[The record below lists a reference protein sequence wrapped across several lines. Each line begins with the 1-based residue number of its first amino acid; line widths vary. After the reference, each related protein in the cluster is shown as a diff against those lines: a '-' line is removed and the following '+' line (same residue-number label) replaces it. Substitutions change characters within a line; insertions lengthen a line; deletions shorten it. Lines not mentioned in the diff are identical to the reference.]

1 MAQNLTLMAFSGKLS
16 QYQSNNQINL
26 NQFMLLN
33 YLQIVISILMIVAI
47 LLQQRGTGLSSAFGG
62 EGGIYR
68 TKRGIE
74 KSLHI
79 FTIILAGCFLLIA
92 LLNIIY

>member
-1 MAQNLTLMAFSGKLS
+1 
-16 QYQSNNQINL
+16 
-26 NQFMLLN
+26 MLLN
-33 YLQIVISILMIVAI
+33 ILQIIIAVLLIVSI

-68 TKRGIE
+68 TKRGLE
-74 KSLHI
+74 KYLHI
-79 FTIILAGCFLLIA
+79 FTIILAAVFLITA